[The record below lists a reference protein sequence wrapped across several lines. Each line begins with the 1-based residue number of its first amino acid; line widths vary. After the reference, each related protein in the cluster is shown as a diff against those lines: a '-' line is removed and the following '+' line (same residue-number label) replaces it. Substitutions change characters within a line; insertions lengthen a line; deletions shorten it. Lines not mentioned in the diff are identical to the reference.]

1 MKTVKVTPQIAY
13 ANGKQSVIEAIHVKS
28 VFDDLFDHVVF
39 RYALLDAHGV
49 QCGEGSFELKG
60 EEQYTTWDASPEGA
74 YQIVIAG
81 LGLEVLPTVGK
92 SSIFEG

>member
-13 ANGKQSVIEAIHVKS
+13 ANGKQSVIEAINVQS
-28 VFDDLFDHVVF
+28 VFDNLFDHVVF
-39 RYALLDAHGV
+39 RYTLLDANSV

-60 EEQYTTWDASPEGA
+60 EEAYKTWDASPEGA

-81 LGLEVLPTVGK
+81 LGLEVLSTVDK